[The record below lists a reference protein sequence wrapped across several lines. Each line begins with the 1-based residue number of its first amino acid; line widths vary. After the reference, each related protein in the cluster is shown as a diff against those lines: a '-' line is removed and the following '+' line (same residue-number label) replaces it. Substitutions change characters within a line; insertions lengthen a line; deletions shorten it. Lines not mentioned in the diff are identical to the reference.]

1 MSDNQEGL
9 NLEQQVKSLRSLVL
23 TVLEKTIDTSHTLDR
38 NFEVLKSQIADIEV
52 KLDKLPI
59 DTGQDLTSVDGKL
72 DDIHSEL
79 KKIEKVSRYTEE
91 FENLLKISR

>member
-1 MSDNQEGL
+1 MSEGQESQ
-9 NLEQQVKSLRSLVL
+9 NLEQQVEGLKSLVL
-23 TVLEKTIDTSHTLDR
+23 TVLKKTIQTSHTLDS
-38 NFEVLKSQIADIEV
+38 NFEILKEQIADIE
-52 KLDKLPI
+52 KKIDQLAA

-91 FENLLKISR
+91 FENLLKIS